1 MRRPG
6 ILPGMRPLLTAS
18 VLLALSVAPGVQ
30 GGMLVAQR
38 KPTPKTQ
45 SLLPLPF
52 QSAKPFAALSRVI
65 LGGRDSLV
73 RAARSQVGARYRLG
87 AMQPGL
93 AFDCSGLVK
102 WVAGLFKADL
112 PRTAAQQALLGV
124 EVPKDTA
131 QLLPGD
137 FLYFG
142 SRRSITHIGIYIGE
156 GKYIHAAR
164 PGKGVIESDLART
177 KATFWQGARRLFIDA
192 DSLVTMMP
200 GVTGI

>member
-6 ILPGMRPLLTAS
+6 ILTLMRRLLTAS
-18 VLLALSVAPGVQ
+18 ALLALFAVPGVR
-30 GGMLVAQR
+30 GGDLAAQR
-38 KPTPKTQ
+38 QPAPPTQ

-52 QSAKPFAALSRVI
+52 QSEKPFAALSRVI

-93 AFDCSGLVK
+93 AFDCSGLVR
-102 WVAGLFKADL
+102 WVAGLFKAEL
-112 PRTAAQQALLGV
+112 PRTASQQALLGV

-142 SRRSITHIGIYIGE
+142 SRRHITHIGIYVGG

-200 GVTGI
+200 SVTGL

>member
-1 MRRPG
+1 MRR
-6 ILPGMRPLLTAS
+6 LLTAS
-18 VLLALSVAPGVQ
+18 ALIALLAVPGVQ
-30 GGMLVAQR
+30 GGDLAAQR
-38 KPTPKTQ
+38 VAKPEPQ
-45 SLLPLPF
+45 SLIPLPF
-52 QSAKPFAALSRVI
+52 KSEKPFAALSRII

-112 PRTAAQQALLGV
+112 PRTAAQQAMLGV

-142 SRRSITHIGIYIGE
+142 SRRHITHIGIYVGE
-156 GKYIHAAR
+156 GKYVHAAR

-192 DSLVTMMP
+192 DSLVTVIP
-200 GVTGI
+200 SLTGL

>member
-1 MRRPG
+1 MRR
-6 ILPGMRPLLTAS
+6 LLTAS
-18 VLLALSVAPGVQ
+18 ALLALLAVPGAQ
-30 GGMLVAQR
+30 GGDLAAQR
-38 KPTPKTQ
+38 VAKPETQ
-45 SLLPLPF
+45 SLIPLPF
-52 QSAKPFAALSRVI
+52 KSEKPFAALSRVI

-102 WVAGLFKADL
+102 WVAGLFKADV
-112 PRTAAQQALLGV
+112 PRTAAQQAMLGV

-142 SRRSITHIGIYIGE
+142 SRRHITHIGIYVGE
-156 GKYIHAAR
+156 GKYVHAAR

-192 DSLVTMMP
+192 DSLVSVIP
-200 GVTGI
+200 SVTGL

>member
-1 MRRPG
+1 MRR
-6 ILPGMRPLLTAS
+6 LLTAS
-18 VLLALSVAPGVQ
+18 ALIALLAVPGVQ
-30 GGMLVAQR
+30 GGDLAAQR
-38 KPTPKTQ
+38 VAKPETQ
-45 SLLPLPF
+45 SLIPLPF
-52 QSAKPFAALSRVI
+52 KSEKPFAALSRVI

-112 PRTAAQQALLGV
+112 PRTAAQQAMLGV

-142 SRRSITHIGIYIGE
+142 SRRHITHIGIYVGE
-156 GKYIHAAR
+156 GKYVHAAR

-192 DSLVTMMP
+192 DSLVTVIP
-200 GVTGI
+200 SVTGL

>member
-1 MRRPG
+1 MRR
-6 ILPGMRPLLTAS
+6 LLTAS
-18 VLLALSVAPGVQ
+18 ALLALLAVPGAQ
-30 GGMLVAQR
+30 GGDLAAQR
-38 KPTPKTQ
+38 VAKPETQ
-45 SLLPLPF
+45 SLIPLPF
-52 QSAKPFAALSRVI
+52 KSEKPFAALSRVI

-102 WVAGLFKADL
+102 WVAGLFKADV
-112 PRTAAQQALLGV
+112 PRTAAQQAMLGV

-142 SRRSITHIGIYIGE
+142 SRRHITHIGIYVGE
-156 GKYIHAAR
+156 GKYVHAAR

-192 DSLVTMMP
+192 DSLVTVIP
-200 GVTGI
+200 SVTGL

>member
-1 MRRPG
+1 MRR
-6 ILPGMRPLLTAS
+6 LLTAS
-18 VLLALSVAPGVQ
+18 ALLALLAVPGAQ
-30 GGMLVAQR
+30 GGDLAAQR
-38 KPTPKTQ
+38 AAKPETQ
-45 SLLPLPF
+45 SLIPLPF
-52 QSAKPFAALSRVI
+52 KSEKPFAALSRVI

-112 PRTAAQQALLGV
+112 PRTAAQQAMLGV

-142 SRRSITHIGIYIGE
+142 SRRHITHIGIYVGD

-177 KATFWQGARRLFIDA
+177 KTTFWQGARRLFIEA
-192 DSLVTMMP
+192 DSLVTVIP
-200 GVTGI
+200 SVTGL

>member
-1 MRRPG
+1 MRGAG
-6 ILPGMRPLLTAS
+6 ILIGMRPLLTAS

-30 GGMLVAQR
+30 GGTLAAQR
-38 KPTPKTQ
+38 KPAPQTQ

-52 QSAKPFAALSRVI
+52 KSEKPFAALSRVI

-142 SRRSITHIGIYIGE
+142 SRRNITHIGIYIGE

-192 DSLVTMMP
+192 DSLVTVVP
-200 GVTGI
+200 SVTGL

>member
-1 MRRPG
+1 MKR
-6 ILPGMRPLLTAS
+6 LLTAS
-18 VLLALSVAPGVQ
+18 ALLAALAISGIQAGE
-30 GGMLVAQR
+30 LAAQR
-38 KPTPKTQ
+38 PRKSPVS
-45 SLLPLPF
+45 SLAPIPAK
-52 QSAKPFAALSRVI
+52 SDKPFAAFSRII

-102 WVAGLFKADL
+102 WLAGLFQAEV
-112 PRTAAQQALLGV
+112 PRTAAQQALVGI

-142 SRRSITHIGIYIGE
+142 SRRNITHIGIYLGG
-156 GKYIHAAR
+156 GKYVHAAR
-164 PGKGVIESDLART
+164 PGKGVIESDVASI
-177 KATFWQGARRLFIDA
+177 KATFWQGARRVFIDA
-192 DSLVTMMP
+192 DSLVTMAPRM
-200 GVTGI
+200 TGI

>member
-1 MRRPG
+1 MRR
-6 ILPGMRPLLTAS
+6 LLTAS
-18 VLLALSVAPGVQ
+18 ALLALLAVPGAQ
-30 GGMLVAQR
+30 GGNLAAQR
-38 KPTPKTQ
+38 VAKPETQ
-45 SLLPLPF
+45 SLIPLPF
-52 QSAKPFAALSRVI
+52 KSEKPFAALSRVI

-102 WVAGLFKADL
+102 WVAGLFKADV
-112 PRTAAQQALLGV
+112 PRTAAQQAMLGV

-142 SRRSITHIGIYIGE
+142 SRRHITHIGIYVGE
-156 GKYIHAAR
+156 GKYVHAAR

-192 DSLVTMMP
+192 DSLVTVIP
-200 GVTGI
+200 SVTGL

>member
-1 MRRPG
+1 MRR
-6 ILPGMRPLLTAS
+6 LLTAS
-18 VLLALSVAPGVQ
+18 ALLALLAVPGVQ
-30 GGMLVAQR
+30 GGDLAAQR
-38 KPTPKTQ
+38 VAKPETQ
-45 SLLPLPF
+45 SLIPLPF
-52 QSAKPFAALSRVI
+52 KSEKPFAALSRVI

-112 PRTAAQQALLGV
+112 PRTAAQQAMLGV
-124 EVPKDTA
+124 EVAKDTA

-142 SRRSITHIGIYIGE
+142 SRRHITHIGIYVGD
-156 GKYIHAAR
+156 GKYVHAAR

-177 KATFWQGARRLFIDA
+177 RATFWQGARRLFIDA
-192 DSLVTMMP
+192 DSLVPVIPSLTTVKSE
-200 GVTGI
+200 G

>member
-6 ILPGMRPLLTAS
+6 ILPGMRPLLSAS
-18 VLLALSVAPGVQ
+18 VLLGLAIAPGVQ
-30 GGMLVAQR
+30 SGMLAAQR

-52 QSAKPFAALSRVI
+52 TSEKPFAALSRVI

-102 WVAGLFKADL
+102 WVAGLFKADV

-142 SRRSITHIGIYIGE
+142 SRRNITHIGIYVGE

-192 DSLVTMMP
+192 DSLVTIVP
-200 GVTGI
+200 SLTGI

>member
-1 MRRPG
+1 MRA
-6 ILPGMRPLLTAS
+6 MRPLLTAS

-30 GGMLVAQR
+30 SGMLAAQR

-52 QSAKPFAALSRVI
+52 TSEKPFAALSRVI

-102 WVAGLFKADL
+102 WVAGLFKADV

-142 SRRSITHIGIYIGE
+142 SRRNITHIGIYVGE

-192 DSLVTMMP
+192 DSLVTIVP
-200 GVTGI
+200 SLTGI

>member
-1 MRRPG
+1 
-6 ILPGMRPLLTAS
+6 MRPLLTAS
-18 VLLALSVAPGVQ
+18 LLLALSVAPGVQ
-30 GGMLVAQR
+30 GGRLVAQR

-45 SLLPLPF
+45 SLLPLPLPF
-52 QSAKPFAALSRVI
+52 KSEKPFAALSRVI

-102 WVAGLFKADL
+102 WVAGLFKADV

-142 SRRSITHIGIYIGE
+142 SRRNITHIGIYVGE

-177 KATFWQGARRLFIDA
+177 KATFWQGARRLFIDV
-192 DSLVTMMP
+192 DSLVAVP
-200 GVTGI
+200 SVTGI